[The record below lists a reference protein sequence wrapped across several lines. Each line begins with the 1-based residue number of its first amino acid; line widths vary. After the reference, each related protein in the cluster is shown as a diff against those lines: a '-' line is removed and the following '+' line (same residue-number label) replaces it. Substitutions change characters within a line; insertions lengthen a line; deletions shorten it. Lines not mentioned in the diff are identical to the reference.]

1 LGINANKLRQTL
13 IVIGDDG
20 RAGKIYR
27 SKMKI
32 PGLRGREAGDNGLRK
47 KYEDLKR
54 RIEAADFATRS
65 AYFNHI
71 RSTYRPVSEGYAL
84 ASSADRERILNEVRE
99 VSRKLWEAG
108 NRAQALGLGVIMLN
122 IESQLLEGDDAAFVR
137 AGTEELIREAMA

>member
-1 LGINANKLRQTL
+1 
-13 IVIGDDG
+13 
-20 RAGKIYR
+20 
-27 SKMKI
+27 MKI

-47 KYEDLKR
+47 KSEDLKR
-54 RIEAADFATRS
+54 RIDAEDFTTKS

-99 VSRKLWEAG
+99 VSRRLWETG

-122 IESQLLEGDDAAFVR
+122 IESQLLEDDDAAFVK
-137 AGTEELIREAMA
+137 AGTDALIREAMA

>member
-1 LGINANKLRQTL
+1 
-13 IVIGDDG
+13 
-20 RAGKIYR
+20 
-27 SKMKI
+27 MKI

-54 RIEAADFATRS
+54 RIDAEDFTTKS

-99 VSRKLWEAG
+99 VSRRLWETG

-122 IESQLLEGDDAAFVR
+122 IESQLLEDDDAAFVK
-137 AGTEELIREAMA
+137 AGTDALIREAMA